1 MCDKPIFL
9 FTFLF
14 FFLAIHRNDSI
25 RFKKSSKFPVQK
37 KKIYYDRAIT
47 IVMFYVHG
55 EE

>member
-14 FFLAIHRNDSI
+14 FFFWRFIETI
-25 RFKKSSKFPVQK
+25 RFDSKNLRNFLFKK
-37 KKIYYDRAIT
+37 KKIYYDRAI
-47 IVMFYVHG
+47 VMFHVHG